1 MRELIDAFFRERSI
15 VNHHIASFND
25 FLPTID
31 NPNSR
36 MQRIVDNLRS
46 SPEDERRGII
56 KLDEDRTEG
65 DVIEIRIGRKRDDRG
80 RIDLEAKPT
89 ITLGLPIVK
98 EANGATHPL
107 NPMEARLRN
116 LNYTAPIYL
125 DFTVIENGIEREPE
139 RVHIGNFPI
148 MVKSKRCL
156 LYKENMETEGELNQD
171 EYRRKLIELGEDLFD
186 PGAYFI
192 IGGTERALISLED
205 LAPNRVL
212 VEFNERYGRKVEVA
226 KVFSQ
231 KEGYRALTLMEKKKD
246 GQLIVSVPT
255 ASGQIPL
262 IILMKA
268 LGMEKDEE
276 IYNAIV
282 SASEMANIVYANIE
296 ECQNKKSYPPNG
308 IFTRD
313 DAISYLEKKFAT
325 GQAKEYRIK
334 KVESILDRS
343 LLTHL
348 GDTRE
353 DRIKKAIFLGRVAR
367 TVLELSLGAR
377 REDDKDHYANKRL
390 KLAGDLMEDL
400 FRVAFANLVK
410 DLKYQ
415 LERSY
420 ARRRELK
427 ISSAIRPDLL
437 TQRLLHA
444 LATGNWVGGRAG
456 VSQLLDRTS
465 NMSALSHLR
474 RVTSPLTRSQPHFEA
489 RDLHPTQWGRL
500 CPNETPEGQN
510 CVAPETEVLLGDGAA
525 TTIGEL
531 EHSWKNARLTTVDW
545 KRGRRLRT
553 AHLARYIKT
562 KPNPHMFRV
571 TTRESGRSILA
582 TKDHPFFTPNGRR
595 ELADLKAGDRVAVL
609 PFDPPRFESPV
620 PAVLV
625 SEMDIARVLPPGSH
639 VAHAVRVL
647 KSRGLLPL
655 TTDEEALPI
664 VARLAGHLFGDGGI
678 YRHGKY
684 WAGLGFTGKPEDLE
698 QVRRDVQALGFHA
711 SEIRTHHVKSEVAEG
726 STTNF
731 FCGSKP
737 LWALFAALDVPC
749 GDKAAVKY
757 RVPEW
762 LRKMPPW
769 IKREF
774 LAAYFGSELGKPAI
788 DGRYG
793 KTFLQ
798 PAFSLNKV
806 PDALAGGMEFV
817 RDIRFMLREF
827 GVRVSRI
834 TTTKGWRR
842 KDGTVTRKIRVHLSA
857 ELHSL
862 RNLYARVGYR
872 YSIERERLSR
882 YAVAYID
889 ARSKMTR
896 DRLAARARAAE
907 LRAAGLTR
915 AQVFSHLANHGIRR
929 HDLANWEKTGEGAV
943 HVSAHDFPKFDD
955 FVVDRTGGLGA
966 SGLVWEPIESVE
978 PGLGDDVRDVT
989 TSEDTHTF
997 IANGFV
1003 CGNCG
1008 LVKNLALVIDVSE
1021 GFPEEEVKLLLAD
1034 LGTKQVKGQQTQLT
1048 RVYVNGDLV
1057 GLHEDPKM
1065 LVAEIRERR
1074 RSGLLS
1080 HEVNVHFDE
1089 NMGEIIINCDEGRIR
1104 RPLLV
1109 VKDGHLVFSRK
1120 HVDELKMG
1128 RLRFSDLVRNGIVE
1142 WIDAE
1147 EEEDTFIAIYPYD
1160 VPSRCKECKHPL
1172 SRNDVT
1178 WANMGS
1184 RDEEAELQSAHCH
1197 KTFKVKASITK
1208 EHSHIEVDPMVI
1220 LGVASGVVPYPE
1232 HNSSPRVT
1240 MGAGMAKQSLG
1251 LGSSNYRLRP
1261 DTRSH
1266 LLHYPEQ
1273 PLVQTDSMK
1282 HVSFNERPAG
1292 QNFVVAVMSHHG
1304 YNMEDAIVMN
1314 KASIDRVLGR
1324 SSFMRTYRAEE
1335 RRYPGGQE
1343 DHFEIPSPD
1352 VRGARADLS
1361 YANLTPDDGLIS
1373 PEVLVTG
1380 GEVLIGKTSPPRFL
1394 EEETDFLT
1402 PQKRRETSVTVRHGE
1417 SGWVDSVMLTESENG
1432 SKLAKVKVRD
1442 LRVPE
1447 LGDKFASRHGQK
1459 GVIGLI
1465 APHEDMPFTS
1475 QGIIPDLI
1483 INPHAI
1489 PSRMTVAHVLEQIG
1503 GKVGSLE
1510 GRPIDGTPFS
1520 GEREEALRK
1529 ALEENGFRSNGKE
1542 ILYDGRTG
1550 RMIPAEI
1557 FVGVIYYQKLHHM
1570 VSGKLHVRSRGPVQI
1585 LTRQPTE
1592 GRSRQGGLRFGEME
1606 RDCLIGHGA
1615 AMVIKDR
1622 LLDESD
1628 GTVQYVC
1635 GNPECGHFA
1644 IKDRKGALRCPVCD
1658 NTSKIY
1664 PVQTSYAFK
1673 LLLDELLSLGVAMR
1687 LQLEDLK

>member
-1 MRELIDAFFRERSI
+1 MRELVEAFFRERSI

-31 NPNSR
+31 NPSSR
-36 MQRIVDNLRS
+36 MQRIVDNMRY
-46 SPEDERRGII
+46 SPEDDRRGIF

-65 DVIEIRIGRKRDDRG
+65 DMIEIRIGRKRDDRS
-80 RIDLEAKPT
+80 RVDIDAKPT
-89 ITLGLPIVK
+89 ISVGTPIVK

-107 NPMEARLRN
+107 TPMEARLRN

-139 RVHIGNFPI
+139 RVHIGNLPV
-148 MVKSKRCL
+148 MGKSKKCALHR
-156 LYKENMETEGELNQD
+156 ENLEIDGELTEA
-171 EYRRKLIELGEDLFD
+171 EYRLKLIEMGEDPFD
-186 PGAYFI
+186 PGGYFI

-212 VEFNERYGRKVEVA
+212 VEYNERYGRKVPVA

-231 KEGYRALTLMEKKKD
+231 REGYRALTLVEMKKD
-246 GQLIVSVPT
+246 GMLIVTVPT

-268 LGMEKDEE
+268 LGLEKDEE

-282 SASEMANIVYANIE
+282 SVPEMANIVYANIE
-296 ECQNKKSYPPNG
+296 EVQNKKLYPPNG

-313 DAISYLEKKFAT
+313 DAVNYLEKKFAT
-325 GQAKEYRIK
+325 GQAKEYRTK
-334 KVESILDRS
+334 KVEAILDRS
-343 LLTHL
+343 LLPHL

-353 DRIKKAIFLGRVAR
+353 DRIKKAVFLGRVAR
-367 TVLELSLGAR
+367 SVLELHLGKR

-420 ARRRELK
+420 ARRKEIK

-437 TQRLLHA
+437 SQRLLHA

-510 CVAPETEVLLGDGAA
+510 C
-525 TTIGEL
+525 
-531 EHSWKNARLTTVDW
+531 
-545 KRGRRLRT
+545 
-553 AHLARYIKT
+553 
-562 KPNPHMFRV
+562 
-571 TTRESGRSILA
+571 
-582 TKDHPFFTPNGRR
+582 
-595 ELADLKAGDRVAVL
+595 
-609 PFDPPRFESPV
+609 
-620 PAVLV
+620 
-625 SEMDIARVLPPGSH
+625 
-639 VAHAVRVL
+639 
-647 KSRGLLPL
+647 
-655 TTDEEALPI
+655 
-664 VARLAGHLFGDGGI
+664 
-678 YRHGKY
+678 
-684 WAGLGFTGKPEDLE
+684 
-698 QVRRDVQALGFHA
+698 
-711 SEIRTHHVKSEVAEG
+711 
-726 STTNF
+726 
-731 FCGSKP
+731 
-737 LWALFAALDVPC
+737 
-749 GDKAAVKY
+749 
-757 RVPEW
+757 
-762 LRKMPPW
+762 
-769 IKREF
+769 
-774 LAAYFGSELGKPAI
+774 
-788 DGRYG
+788 
-793 KTFLQ
+793 
-798 PAFSLNKV
+798 
-806 PDALAGGMEFV
+806 
-817 RDIRFMLREF
+817 
-827 GVRVSRI
+827 
-834 TTTKGWRR
+834 
-842 KDGTVTRKIRVHLSA
+842 
-857 ELHSL
+857 
-862 RNLYARVGYR
+862 
-872 YSIERERLSR
+872 
-882 YAVAYID
+882 
-889 ARSKMTR
+889 
-896 DRLAARARAAE
+896 
-907 LRAAGLTR
+907 
-915 AQVFSHLANHGIRR
+915 
-929 HDLANWEKTGEGAV
+929 
-943 HVSAHDFPKFDD
+943 
-955 FVVDRTGGLGA
+955 
-966 SGLVWEPIESVE
+966 
-978 PGLGDDVRDVT
+978 
-989 TSEDTHTF
+989 
-997 IANGFV
+997 
-1003 CGNCG
+1003 G
-1008 LVKNLALVIDVSE
+1008 LVKNCALVIDVSE
-1021 GFPEEEVKLLLAD
+1021 GFPEDEVKLLLAD
-1034 LGTKQVKGQQTQLT
+1034 LGTRQVKGQTTST

-1057 GLHEDPKM
+1057 GLHEDPFR
-1065 LVAEIRERR
+1065 LITEIRERR

-1080 HEVNVHFDE
+1080 AEVNVHYDE
-1089 NMGEIIINCDEGRIR
+1089 NMSEVVINCDEGRIR
-1104 RPLLV
+1104 RPMLV
-1109 VKDGHLVFSRK
+1109 VKDGRLVLTRK
-1120 HVDELKMG
+1120 HLEDLKIG
-1128 RLRFSDLVRNGIVE
+1128 KWRFSDLVRNGIVE

-1147 EEEDTFIAIYPYD
+1147 EEEDAYIALYPYE
-1160 VPSRCKECKHPL
+1160 VPPRCKECKEPI
-1172 SRNDVT
+1172 SRND
-1178 WANMGS
+1178 
-1184 RDEEAELQSAHCH
+1184 AEWMNPGATTDVVDLLCKKCG
-1197 KTFKVKASITK
+1197 KTFTVKSSVTK
-1208 EHSHIEVDPMVI
+1208 EHTHCEVDPLVI
-1220 LGVASGVVPYPE
+1220 LGVASGLVPYPE

-1251 LGSSNYRLRP
+1251 LAASNYRTRP

-1266 LLHYPEQ
+1266 LLHCPQ
-1273 PLVQTDSMK
+1273 KPIVQTESMK
-1282 HVSFNERPAG
+1282 FLSFNERPAG
-1292 QNFVVAVMSHHG
+1292 QNFVVAVMSYHG

-1314 KASIDRVLGR
+1314 RSSIDRGLGR

-1373 PEVLVTG
+1373 PEVQMTG

-1442 LRVPE
+1442 LRTPE

-1465 APHEDMPFTS
+1465 APQEDLPFTAE
-1475 QGIIPDLI
+1475 GIVPDLI

-1489 PSRMTVAHVLEQIG
+1489 PSRMTVAHVLETIG
-1503 GKVGSLE
+1503 GKVGALE
-1510 GRPIDGTPFS
+1510 GRFVDGTPFS
-1520 GEREEALRK
+1520 GEREDALRT
-1529 ALEENGFRSNGKE
+1529 ALEVGGFKSNGKE
-1542 ILYDGRTG
+1542 ILYDGQTG
-1550 RMIPAEI
+1550 QMIPAEI
-1557 FVGVIYYQKLHHM
+1557 FIGVIYYQKLHHM

-1628 GTVQYVC
+1628 GTIQYVC
-1635 GNPECGHFA
+1635 GNVECGHFA
-1644 IKDRKGALRCPVCD
+1644 IKDRKGMLRCPVCD
-1658 NTSKIY
+1658 NNSNIY
-1664 PVQTSYAFK
+1664 PIQTSYAFK
-1673 LLLDELLSLGVAMR
+1673 LLLDEMLSLGVAMR

>member
-46 SPEDERRGII
+46 SPEDERRGVI

-89 ITLGLPIVK
+89 ITLGLPVVK

-156 LYKENMETEGELNQD
+156 LYKENMETEGELTSD
-171 EYRRKLIELGEDLFD
+171 EYKRKLIEMGEDPYD
-186 PGAYFI
+186 PGGYFI
-192 IGGTERALISLED
+192 IGGTERGLISLED
-205 LAPNRVL
+205 PPPKRVL
-212 VEFNERYGRKVEVA
+212 VEFNERDGRKVEGA
-226 KVFSQ
+226 EGFSP
-231 KEGYRALTLMEKKKD
+231 KKGDRALTLMEKKKD

-268 LGMEKDEE
+268 LGMEKDED
-276 IYNAIV
+276 IYNAVV
-282 SASEMANIVYANIE
+282 STPEMANIVYANIE
-296 ECQNKKSYPPNG
+296 ECQNKKIYPPNG

-343 LLTHL
+343 LLPHL

-367 TVLELSLGAR
+367 TVLELSLGMR

-500 CPNETPEGQN
+500 CPNETPEG
-510 CVAPETEVLLGDGAA
+510 
-525 TTIGEL
+525 
-531 EHSWKNARLTTVDW
+531 
-545 KRGRRLRT
+545 
-553 AHLARYIKT
+553 
-562 KPNPHMFRV
+562 
-571 TTRESGRSILA
+571 
-582 TKDHPFFTPNGRR
+582 
-595 ELADLKAGDRVAVL
+595 
-609 PFDPPRFESPV
+609 
-620 PAVLV
+620 
-625 SEMDIARVLPPGSH
+625 
-639 VAHAVRVL
+639 
-647 KSRGLLPL
+647 
-655 TTDEEALPI
+655 
-664 VARLAGHLFGDGGI
+664 
-678 YRHGKY
+678 
-684 WAGLGFTGKPEDLE
+684 
-698 QVRRDVQALGFHA
+698 
-711 SEIRTHHVKSEVAEG
+711 
-726 STTNF
+726 
-731 FCGSKP
+731 
-737 LWALFAALDVPC
+737 
-749 GDKAAVKY
+749 
-757 RVPEW
+757 
-762 LRKMPPW
+762 
-769 IKREF
+769 
-774 LAAYFGSELGKPAI
+774 
-788 DGRYG
+788 
-793 KTFLQ
+793 
-798 PAFSLNKV
+798 
-806 PDALAGGMEFV
+806 
-817 RDIRFMLREF
+817 
-827 GVRVSRI
+827 
-834 TTTKGWRR
+834 
-842 KDGTVTRKIRVHLSA
+842 
-857 ELHSL
+857 
-862 RNLYARVGYR
+862 RN
-872 YSIERERLSR
+872 
-882 YAVAYID
+882 
-889 ARSKMTR
+889 
-896 DRLAARARAAE
+896 
-907 LRAAGLTR
+907 
-915 AQVFSHLANHGIRR
+915 
-929 HDLANWEKTGEGAV
+929 
-943 HVSAHDFPKFDD
+943 
-955 FVVDRTGGLGA
+955 
-966 SGLVWEPIESVE
+966 
-978 PGLGDDVRDVT
+978 
-989 TSEDTHTF
+989 
-997 IANGFV
+997 
-1003 CGNCG
+1003 
-1008 LVKNLALVIDVSE
+1008 
-1021 GFPEEEVKLLLAD
+1021 
-1034 LGTKQVKGQQTQLT
+1034 
-1048 RVYVNGDLV
+1048 
-1057 GLHEDPKM
+1057 
-1065 LVAEIRERR
+1065 
-1074 RSGLLS
+1074 
-1080 HEVNVHFDE
+1080 
-1089 NMGEIIINCDEGRIR
+1089 R

-1109 VKDGHLVFSRK
+1109 VKDGHIVFSRK

-1184 RDEEAELQSAHCH
+1184 RDDEPELLCAHCH
-1197 KTFKVKASITK
+1197 KTFTVKAAITK
-1208 EHSHIEVDPMVI
+1208 EHTHIEVDPMVI

-1282 HVSFNERPAG
+1282 YVSFNERPAG
-1292 QNFVVAVMSHHG
+1292 QNFDVAVMSHHG
-1304 YNMEDAIVMN
+1304 YNMEYALVMN
-1314 KASIDRVLGR
+1314 KASIDRGLGR

-1343 DHFEIPSPD
+1343 DHFEIPSPHG
-1352 VRGARADLS
+1352 RGA
-1361 YANLTPDDGLIS
+1361 
-1373 PEVLVTG
+1373 
-1380 GEVLIGKTSPPRFL
+1380 
-1394 EEETDFLT
+1394 
-1402 PQKRRETSVTVRHGE
+1402 
-1417 SGWVDSVMLTESENG
+1417 
-1432 SKLAKVKVRD
+1432 
-1442 LRVPE
+1442 
-1447 LGDKFASRHGQK
+1447 RHGQK

-1465 APHEDMPFTS
+1465 APQEDMPFTA

-1503 GKVGSLE
+1503 GKVGCLE
-1510 GRPIDGTPFS
+1510 GRFIDGTPFS
-1520 GEREEALRK
+1520 GEREEAMRN
-1529 ALEENGFRSNGKE
+1529 ALVENGFRSNGKE

-1557 FVGVIYYQKLHHM
+1557 FIGVIYYQKLHHM

-1585 LTRQPTE
+1585 LTRQP
-1592 GRSRQGGLRFGEME
+1592 
-1606 RDCLIGHGA
+1606 A
-1615 AMVIKDR
+1615 
-1622 LLDESD
+1622 
-1628 GTVQYVC
+1628 
-1635 GNPECGHFA
+1635 
-1644 IKDRKGALRCPVCD
+1644 
-1658 NTSKIY
+1658 
-1664 PVQTSYAFK
+1664 
-1673 LLLDELLSLGVAMR
+1673 
-1687 LQLEDLK
+1687 

>member
-116 LNYTAPIYL
+116 LNYTALIY
-125 DFTVIENGIEREPE
+125 
-139 RVHIGNFPI
+139 
-148 MVKSKRCL
+148 
-156 LYKENMETEGELNQD
+156 
-171 EYRRKLIELGEDLFD
+171 
-186 PGAYFI
+186 
-192 IGGTERALISLED
+192 LED

-268 LGMEKDEE
+268 LGMEKDED
-276 IYNAIV
+276 IYNAVV
-282 SASEMANIVYANIE
+282 STPEMANIVYANIE
-296 ECQNKKSYPPNG
+296 ECQNKKIYPPNG

-343 LLTHL
+343 LLPHL

-367 TVLELSLGAR
+367 TVLELSLGMR

-510 CVAPETEVLLGDGAA
+510 C
-525 TTIGEL
+525 
-531 EHSWKNARLTTVDW
+531 
-545 KRGRRLRT
+545 
-553 AHLARYIKT
+553 
-562 KPNPHMFRV
+562 
-571 TTRESGRSILA
+571 
-582 TKDHPFFTPNGRR
+582 
-595 ELADLKAGDRVAVL
+595 
-609 PFDPPRFESPV
+609 
-620 PAVLV
+620 
-625 SEMDIARVLPPGSH
+625 
-639 VAHAVRVL
+639 
-647 KSRGLLPL
+647 
-655 TTDEEALPI
+655 
-664 VARLAGHLFGDGGI
+664 
-678 YRHGKY
+678 
-684 WAGLGFTGKPEDLE
+684 
-698 QVRRDVQALGFHA
+698 
-711 SEIRTHHVKSEVAEG
+711 
-726 STTNF
+726 
-731 FCGSKP
+731 
-737 LWALFAALDVPC
+737 
-749 GDKAAVKY
+749 
-757 RVPEW
+757 
-762 LRKMPPW
+762 
-769 IKREF
+769 
-774 LAAYFGSELGKPAI
+774 
-788 DGRYG
+788 
-793 KTFLQ
+793 
-798 PAFSLNKV
+798 
-806 PDALAGGMEFV
+806 
-817 RDIRFMLREF
+817 
-827 GVRVSRI
+827 
-834 TTTKGWRR
+834 
-842 KDGTVTRKIRVHLSA
+842 
-857 ELHSL
+857 
-862 RNLYARVGYR
+862 
-872 YSIERERLSR
+872 
-882 YAVAYID
+882 
-889 ARSKMTR
+889 
-896 DRLAARARAAE
+896 
-907 LRAAGLTR
+907 
-915 AQVFSHLANHGIRR
+915 
-929 HDLANWEKTGEGAV
+929 
-943 HVSAHDFPKFDD
+943 
-955 FVVDRTGGLGA
+955 
-966 SGLVWEPIESVE
+966 
-978 PGLGDDVRDVT
+978 
-989 TSEDTHTF
+989 
-997 IANGFV
+997 
-1003 CGNCG
+1003 G
-1008 LVKNLALVIDVSE
+1008 LVKNCALVIDVSE
-1021 GFPEEEVKLLLAD
+1021 GFAEEEVKLLLAD
-1034 LGTKQVKGQQTQLT
+1034 LGTRQVKGQTTAT

-1057 GLHEDPKM
+1057 GLHEDPAA
-1065 LVAEIRERR
+1065 LISEIRDRR
-1074 RSGLLS
+1074 RTGLLS
-1080 HEVNVHFDE
+1080 PEVNVHFDE
-1089 NMGEIIINCDEGRIR
+1089 NMSEVLLNCDEGRIR

-1109 VKDGHLVFSRK
+1109 VKNGRLVLTRK
-1120 HVDELKMG
+1120 HLDDLKIG
-1128 RLRFSDLVRNGIVE
+1128 KWRFSDLSRNGVVE
-1142 WIDAE
+1142 GIDAE
-1147 EEEDTFIAIYPYD
+1147 EEEDTYIALYPFE
-1160 VPSRCKECKHPL
+1160 VRARWQECKEPI
-1172 SRNDVT
+1172 SRSDVE
-1178 WANMGS
+1178 WANLGAATDNVDLLCK
-1184 RDEEAELQSAHCH
+1184 RCGN
-1197 KTFKVKASITK
+1197 TFAVKASLTAD
-1208 EHSHIEVDPMVI
+1208 HTHCEVDPLVI
-1220 LGVASGVVPYPE
+1220 LGVASGLVPYPE

-1251 LGSSNYRLRP
+1251 LAASNYRMRP

-1266 LLHYPEQ
+1266 LLHYPEA
-1273 PLVQTDSMK
+1273 PLVQTEHMK
-1282 HVSFNERPAG
+1282 YLAFNRRPAG
-1292 QNFVVAVMSHHG
+1292 QNFVVAVMSYHG

-1314 KASIDRVLGR
+1314 KASVDRGLRR

-1373 PEVLVTG
+1373 PEVLVQG

-1402 PQKRRETSVTVRHGE
+1402 PQKRRETSITVRHGE

-1465 APHEDMPFTS
+1465 APQEDMPFTS

-1483 INPHAI
+1483 IHPHAI

-1503 GKVGSLE
+1503 GKVGDD
-1510 GRPIDGTPFS
+1510 P
-1520 GEREEALRK
+1520 LR
-1529 ALEENGFRSNGKE
+1529 GK
-1542 ILYDGRTG
+1542 
-1550 RMIPAEI
+1550 
-1557 FVGVIYYQKLHHM
+1557 
-1570 VSGKLHVRSRGPVQI
+1570 
-1585 LTRQPTE
+1585 
-1592 GRSRQGGLRFGEME
+1592 
-1606 RDCLIGHGA
+1606 
-1615 AMVIKDR
+1615 
-1622 LLDESD
+1622 
-1628 GTVQYVC
+1628 
-1635 GNPECGHFA
+1635 
-1644 IKDRKGALRCPVCD
+1644 
-1658 NTSKIY
+1658 
-1664 PVQTSYAFK
+1664 
-1673 LLLDELLSLGVAMR
+1673 
-1687 LQLEDLK
+1687 

>member
-1 MRELIDAFFRERSI
+1 MRDLIDAFFRERSI

-46 SPEDERRGII
+46 APEDERRGII

-89 ITLGLPIVK
+89 ITLGLPVVK

-107 NPMEARLRN
+107 TPMEARQRN

-148 MVKSKRCL
+148 MTKSKRCL

-171 EYRRKLIELGEDLFD
+171 EYRRKLIELGEDPFD
-186 PGAYFI
+186 PGGYFI

-268 LGMEKDEE
+268 LGMEKDED

-282 SASEMANIVYANIE
+282 SAPEMANIVYANIE
-296 ECQNKKSYPPNG
+296 ECQNKKNYPPNG

-313 DAISYLEKKFAT
+313 DAINYLEKKFAT

-343 LLTHL
+343 LLPHL

-367 TVLELSLGAR
+367 TVLELSLGGR

-510 CVAPETEVLLGDGAA
+510 C
-525 TTIGEL
+525 
-531 EHSWKNARLTTVDW
+531 
-545 KRGRRLRT
+545 
-553 AHLARYIKT
+553 
-562 KPNPHMFRV
+562 
-571 TTRESGRSILA
+571 
-582 TKDHPFFTPNGRR
+582 
-595 ELADLKAGDRVAVL
+595 
-609 PFDPPRFESPV
+609 
-620 PAVLV
+620 
-625 SEMDIARVLPPGSH
+625 
-639 VAHAVRVL
+639 
-647 KSRGLLPL
+647 
-655 TTDEEALPI
+655 
-664 VARLAGHLFGDGGI
+664 
-678 YRHGKY
+678 
-684 WAGLGFTGKPEDLE
+684 
-698 QVRRDVQALGFHA
+698 
-711 SEIRTHHVKSEVAEG
+711 
-726 STTNF
+726 
-731 FCGSKP
+731 
-737 LWALFAALDVPC
+737 
-749 GDKAAVKY
+749 
-757 RVPEW
+757 
-762 LRKMPPW
+762 
-769 IKREF
+769 
-774 LAAYFGSELGKPAI
+774 
-788 DGRYG
+788 
-793 KTFLQ
+793 
-798 PAFSLNKV
+798 
-806 PDALAGGMEFV
+806 
-817 RDIRFMLREF
+817 
-827 GVRVSRI
+827 
-834 TTTKGWRR
+834 
-842 KDGTVTRKIRVHLSA
+842 
-857 ELHSL
+857 
-862 RNLYARVGYR
+862 
-872 YSIERERLSR
+872 
-882 YAVAYID
+882 
-889 ARSKMTR
+889 
-896 DRLAARARAAE
+896 
-907 LRAAGLTR
+907 
-915 AQVFSHLANHGIRR
+915 
-929 HDLANWEKTGEGAV
+929 
-943 HVSAHDFPKFDD
+943 
-955 FVVDRTGGLGA
+955 
-966 SGLVWEPIESVE
+966 
-978 PGLGDDVRDVT
+978 
-989 TSEDTHTF
+989 
-997 IANGFV
+997 
-1003 CGNCG
+1003 G

-1080 HEVNVHFDE
+1080 HEVNVRFDE

-1109 VKDGHLVFSRK
+1109 VKDGHLAFSRK

-1178 WANMGS
+1178 WVNMGS
-1184 RDEEAELQSAHCH
+1184 RDDESDLECKYCH
-1197 KTFKVKASITK
+1197 KTFRVRSAITK
-1208 EHSHIEVDPMVI
+1208 ETTHLEVDPEVI

-1251 LGSSNYRLRP
+1251 LGSSNYRSRP

-1266 LLHYPEQ
+1266 LLHYPEK

-1292 QNFVVAVMSHHG
+1292 QNFVVAVMSYYG

-1314 KASIDRVLGR
+1314 KASIDRGLGR

-1373 PEVLVTG
+1373 PEVLVQG

-1542 ILYDGRTG
+1542 ILYDGKTG

-1628 GTVQYVC
+1628 GTIQYVC
-1635 GNPECGHFA
+1635 GNPDCGHFA
-1644 IKDRKGALRCPVCD
+1644 IKDRKGNLRCPVDD

-1673 LLLDELLSLGVAMR
+1673 LLLDELLSLGVVMR
-1687 LQLEDLK
+1687 LQLEDMR

>member
-1 MRELIDAFFRERSI
+1 MRELVEAFFHERSI

-36 MQRIVDNLRS
+36 MQRIVDSMRS
-46 SPEDERRGII
+46 SPEDDRRGIF

-65 DVIEIRIGRKRDDRG
+65 DIIEIRIGRRRDDRA
-80 RIDLEAKPT
+80 RIDLDAKPT
-89 ITLGLPIVK
+89 ISVGTPIVK
-98 EANGATHPL
+98 EANGATHAL
-107 NPMEARLRN
+107 TPMEARLRN

-125 DFTVIENGIEREPE
+125 DFTVVENGIEREPE
-139 RVHIGNFPI
+139 RVHIGNLPI
-148 MVKSKRCL
+148 MAKSKKCSL
-156 LYKENMETEGELNQD
+156 HKENLEIEGELSEG
-171 EYRRKLIELGEDLFD
+171 EYRQKLIEMGEDPYD
-186 PGAYFI
+186 AGGYFI

-212 VEFNERYGRKVEVA
+212 VEHNERYGRRVPVA

-231 KEGYRALTLMEKKKD
+231 REGYRALTLVEMKKD
-246 GQLIVSVPT
+246 GMLIVTVPT

-276 IYNAIV
+276 IYNAVV
-282 SASEMANIVYANIE
+282 SVPEMANIVYANIE
-296 ECQNKKSYPPNG
+296 ECQNKKLYPPNG

-313 DAISYLEKKFAT
+313 DAVNYLEKKFAT
-325 GQAKEYRIK
+325 GQAKEYRTK

-343 LLTHL
+343 LLPHL

-353 DRIKKAIFLGRVAR
+353 DRIKKAVFLGRVAR
-367 TVLELSLGAR
+367 SVLELHLGKR

-420 ARRRELK
+420 ARRREIK
-427 ISSAIRPDLL
+427 INSAIRPDLL
-437 TQRLLHA
+437 SQRLLHA
-444 LATGNWVGGRAG
+444 LATGNWVGGGAG

-510 CVAPETEVLLGDGAA
+510 C
-525 TTIGEL
+525 
-531 EHSWKNARLTTVDW
+531 
-545 KRGRRLRT
+545 
-553 AHLARYIKT
+553 
-562 KPNPHMFRV
+562 
-571 TTRESGRSILA
+571 
-582 TKDHPFFTPNGRR
+582 
-595 ELADLKAGDRVAVL
+595 
-609 PFDPPRFESPV
+609 
-620 PAVLV
+620 
-625 SEMDIARVLPPGSH
+625 
-639 VAHAVRVL
+639 
-647 KSRGLLPL
+647 
-655 TTDEEALPI
+655 
-664 VARLAGHLFGDGGI
+664 
-678 YRHGKY
+678 
-684 WAGLGFTGKPEDLE
+684 
-698 QVRRDVQALGFHA
+698 
-711 SEIRTHHVKSEVAEG
+711 
-726 STTNF
+726 
-731 FCGSKP
+731 
-737 LWALFAALDVPC
+737 
-749 GDKAAVKY
+749 
-757 RVPEW
+757 
-762 LRKMPPW
+762 
-769 IKREF
+769 
-774 LAAYFGSELGKPAI
+774 
-788 DGRYG
+788 
-793 KTFLQ
+793 
-798 PAFSLNKV
+798 
-806 PDALAGGMEFV
+806 
-817 RDIRFMLREF
+817 
-827 GVRVSRI
+827 
-834 TTTKGWRR
+834 
-842 KDGTVTRKIRVHLSA
+842 
-857 ELHSL
+857 
-862 RNLYARVGYR
+862 
-872 YSIERERLSR
+872 
-882 YAVAYID
+882 
-889 ARSKMTR
+889 
-896 DRLAARARAAE
+896 
-907 LRAAGLTR
+907 
-915 AQVFSHLANHGIRR
+915 
-929 HDLANWEKTGEGAV
+929 
-943 HVSAHDFPKFDD
+943 
-955 FVVDRTGGLGA
+955 
-966 SGLVWEPIESVE
+966 
-978 PGLGDDVRDVT
+978 
-989 TSEDTHTF
+989 
-997 IANGFV
+997 
-1003 CGNCG
+1003 G
-1008 LVKNLALVIDVSE
+1008 LVKNCALVIDVSE
-1021 GFPEEEVKLLLAD
+1021 GFPEDEVKLLLAD
-1034 LGTKQVKGQQTQLT
+1034 LGTRQVKGQATAT

-1057 GLHEDPKM
+1057 GLHESPPE
-1065 LVAEIRERR
+1065 LITAIRERR

-1080 HEVNVHFDE
+1080 PEVNVHFDE
-1089 NMGEIIINCDEGRIR
+1089 NMMEVVINCDEGRIR

-1109 VKDGHLVFSRK
+1109 VKGGRLVLTRK
-1120 HVDELKMG
+1120 HLEDLKIG
-1128 RLRFSDLVRNGIVE
+1128 KWRFSDLVRNGIVE

-1147 EEEDTFIAIYPYD
+1147 EEEDTYIALYPYE
-1160 VPSRCKECKHPL
+1160 VPARCKECKEPL
-1172 SRNDVT
+1172 SRSDVD
-1178 WANMGS
+1178 WANLGAAG
-1184 RDEEAELQSAHCH
+1184 DTVELQCKRCG
-1197 KTFKVKASITK
+1197 KTFSVKGVLT
-1208 EHSHIEVDPMVI
+1208 EDHTHLETDPLVI
-1220 LGVASGVVPYPE
+1220 LGVASGLVPYPE

-1251 LGSSNYRLRP
+1251 LAASNYRTRP

-1266 LLHYPEQ
+1266 LLHYPQ
-1273 PLVQTDSMK
+1273 KPLVQTESMK
-1282 HVSFNERPAG
+1282 YLSFNERPAG
-1292 QNFVVAVMSHHG
+1292 QNFVVAVMSFHG

-1314 KASIDRVLGR
+1314 KASVDRGLGR

-1373 PEVLVTG
+1373 PEVLVQG

-1402 PQKRRETSVTVRHGE
+1402 PQKRRETSITVRHGE

-1465 APHEDMPFTS
+1465 APQEDLPFTAE
-1475 QGIIPDLI
+1475 GIIPDLI

-1503 GKVGSLE
+1503 GKIGALE
-1510 GRPIDGTPFS
+1510 GRFIDGTPFS
-1520 GEREEALRK
+1520 GEREDSLRA
-1529 ALEENGFRSNGKE
+1529 ALEANGFKSNGKE
-1542 ILYDGRTG
+1542 TLYDGTSG

-1628 GTVQYVC
+1628 GTIQYVC
-1635 GNPECGHFA
+1635 GNTECGHFA
-1644 IKDRKGALRCPVCD
+1644 IKDRKGMLRCPVCE
-1658 NTSKIY
+1658 NNSKIY
-1664 PVQTSYAFK
+1664 PIQTSYAFK
-1673 LLLDELLSLGVAMR
+1673 LLLDEMLSLGVAMR

>member
-1 MRELIDAFFRERSI
+1 MRELVEAFFRERSI

-31 NPNSR
+31 NPSSR
-36 MQRIVDNLRS
+36 MQRIVDNMRY
-46 SPEDERRGII
+46 SPEDDRRGIF

-65 DVIEIRIGRKRDDRG
+65 DMIEIRIGRKRDDRS
-80 RIDLEAKPT
+80 RVDIDAKPT
-89 ITLGLPIVK
+89 ISVGTPIVK

-107 NPMEARLRN
+107 TPMEARLRN

-139 RVHIGNFPI
+139 RVHIGNLPV
-148 MVKSKRCL
+148 MGKSKKCSLHR
-156 LYKENMETEGELNQD
+156 ENLEIDGELTEA
-171 EYRRKLIELGEDLFD
+171 EYRLKLIEMGEDPFD
-186 PGAYFI
+186 PGGYFI

-212 VEFNERYGRKVEVA
+212 VEYNERYGRKVPVA

-231 KEGYRALTLMEKKKD
+231 REGYRALTLVEMKKD
-246 GQLIVSVPT
+246 GMLIVTVPT

-268 LGMEKDEE
+268 LGLEKDEE

-282 SASEMANIVYANIE
+282 SVPEMANIVYANIE
-296 ECQNKKSYPPNG
+296 EVQNKKLYPPNG

-313 DAISYLEKKFAT
+313 DAVNYLEKKFAT
-325 GQAKEYRIK
+325 GQAKEYRTK
-334 KVESILDRS
+334 KVEAILDRS
-343 LLTHL
+343 LLPHL

-353 DRIKKAIFLGRVAR
+353 DRIKKAVFLGRVAR
-367 TVLELSLGAR
+367 SVLELHLGKR

-420 ARRRELK
+420 ARRKEIK

-437 TQRLLHA
+437 SQRLLHA

-510 CVAPETEVLLGDGAA
+510 C
-525 TTIGEL
+525 
-531 EHSWKNARLTTVDW
+531 
-545 KRGRRLRT
+545 
-553 AHLARYIKT
+553 
-562 KPNPHMFRV
+562 
-571 TTRESGRSILA
+571 
-582 TKDHPFFTPNGRR
+582 
-595 ELADLKAGDRVAVL
+595 
-609 PFDPPRFESPV
+609 
-620 PAVLV
+620 
-625 SEMDIARVLPPGSH
+625 
-639 VAHAVRVL
+639 
-647 KSRGLLPL
+647 
-655 TTDEEALPI
+655 
-664 VARLAGHLFGDGGI
+664 
-678 YRHGKY
+678 
-684 WAGLGFTGKPEDLE
+684 
-698 QVRRDVQALGFHA
+698 
-711 SEIRTHHVKSEVAEG
+711 
-726 STTNF
+726 
-731 FCGSKP
+731 
-737 LWALFAALDVPC
+737 
-749 GDKAAVKY
+749 
-757 RVPEW
+757 
-762 LRKMPPW
+762 
-769 IKREF
+769 
-774 LAAYFGSELGKPAI
+774 
-788 DGRYG
+788 
-793 KTFLQ
+793 
-798 PAFSLNKV
+798 
-806 PDALAGGMEFV
+806 
-817 RDIRFMLREF
+817 
-827 GVRVSRI
+827 
-834 TTTKGWRR
+834 
-842 KDGTVTRKIRVHLSA
+842 
-857 ELHSL
+857 
-862 RNLYARVGYR
+862 
-872 YSIERERLSR
+872 
-882 YAVAYID
+882 
-889 ARSKMTR
+889 
-896 DRLAARARAAE
+896 
-907 LRAAGLTR
+907 
-915 AQVFSHLANHGIRR
+915 
-929 HDLANWEKTGEGAV
+929 
-943 HVSAHDFPKFDD
+943 
-955 FVVDRTGGLGA
+955 
-966 SGLVWEPIESVE
+966 
-978 PGLGDDVRDVT
+978 
-989 TSEDTHTF
+989 
-997 IANGFV
+997 
-1003 CGNCG
+1003 G
-1008 LVKNLALVIDVSE
+1008 LVKNCALVIDVSE
-1021 GFPEEEVKLLLAD
+1021 GFPEDEVKLLLAD
-1034 LGTKQVKGQQTQLT
+1034 LGTRQVKGQTTST

-1057 GLHEDPKM
+1057 GLHEDPFR
-1065 LVAEIRERR
+1065 LITEIRERR

-1080 HEVNVHFDE
+1080 AEVNVHYDE
-1089 NMGEIIINCDEGRIR
+1089 NMSEVVINCDEGRIR
-1104 RPLLV
+1104 RPMLV
-1109 VKDGHLVFSRK
+1109 VKDGRLVLTRK
-1120 HVDELKMG
+1120 HLEDLKIG
-1128 RLRFSDLVRNGIVE
+1128 KWRFSDLVRNGIVE

-1147 EEEDTFIAIYPYD
+1147 EEEDAYIALYPYE
-1160 VPSRCKECKHPL
+1160 VPPRCKECKEPI
-1172 SRNDVT
+1172 SRND
-1178 WANMGS
+1178 
-1184 RDEEAELQSAHCH
+1184 AEWMNPGATTDVVDLLCKKCG
-1197 KTFKVKASITK
+1197 KTFTVKSSVTK
-1208 EHSHIEVDPMVI
+1208 EHTHCEVDPLVI
-1220 LGVASGVVPYPE
+1220 LGVASGLVPYPE

-1251 LGSSNYRLRP
+1251 LAASNYRTRP

-1266 LLHYPEQ
+1266 LLHCPQ
-1273 PLVQTDSMK
+1273 KPIVQTESMK
-1282 HVSFNERPAG
+1282 FLSFNERPAG
-1292 QNFVVAVMSHHG
+1292 QNFVVAVMSYHG

-1314 KASIDRVLGR
+1314 RSSIDRGLGR

-1373 PEVLVTG
+1373 PEVQMTG

-1442 LRVPE
+1442 LRIPE

-1465 APHEDMPFTS
+1465 APQEDLPFTAE
-1475 QGIIPDLI
+1475 GIVPDLI

-1489 PSRMTVAHVLEQIG
+1489 PSRMTVAHVLETIG
-1503 GKVGSLE
+1503 GKVGALE
-1510 GRPIDGTPFS
+1510 GRFVDGTPFS
-1520 GEREEALRK
+1520 GEREDALRT
-1529 ALEENGFRSNGKE
+1529 ALEAGGFKSNGKE
-1542 ILYDGRTG
+1542 ILYDGQTG
-1550 RMIPAEI
+1550 QMIPAEI
-1557 FVGVIYYQKLHHM
+1557 FIGVIYYQKLHHM

-1628 GTVQYVC
+1628 GTIQYVC
-1635 GNPECGHFA
+1635 GNVECGHFA
-1644 IKDRKGALRCPVCD
+1644 IKDRKGMLRCPVCD
-1658 NTSKIY
+1658 NNSNIY
-1664 PVQTSYAFK
+1664 PIQTSYAFK
-1673 LLLDELLSLGVAMR
+1673 LLLDEMLSLGVAMR